1 MTENNDDP
9 KTEICDNISEASEEL
24 AAKNAAQQIDEIFL
38 DNKESEE
45 HMIRVV
51 EALLF
56 TTDMPL
62 SVAEI
67 QNRLPIS
74 LDAKWIL
81 RKLQTLYDGR
91 GVMLC
96 ENGGKWAF
104 RSAPDLSPYLAR
116 YVKQTKKLS
125 RSAQEILGIIAY
137 HQPVTRT
144 EIESIR
150 GVGVSKGTLDL
161 LIEINWVK
169 LGKRRET
176 PGRPVTFVTTDHFLD
191 HFGLHSVRDLPGLKE
206 LKEAGFLDSAGR
218 EVTSEELN
226 ALLTDKETEEAKAIS
241 EAEEAAASA
250 LAQEELFE
258 NRETEL

>member
-1 MTENNDDP
+1 MIDNTLKPNTEL
-9 KTEICDNISEASEEL
+9 CDNIAEASEEFISQK
-24 AAKNAAQQIDEIFL
+24 ATQKIDTIFQN
-38 DNKESEE
+38 NKENED
-45 HMIRVV
+45 HAVRVI

-56 TTDMPL
+56 ATDIPL

-67 QNRLPIS
+67 QHRLPNGM
-74 LDAKWIL
+74 DAKWIL
-81 RKLQTLYDGR
+81 RKLQSLYDGR
-91 GVMLC
+91 GVLLC

-104 RSAPDLSPYLAR
+104 RSAPDLAPYLAR
-116 YVKQTKKLS
+116 YVKQSKKLS

-144 EIESIR
+144 EIENIR

-218 EVTSEELN
+218 EVTSEELHS
-226 ALLTDKETEEAKAIS
+226 LLTEEEQESSKAEEETEE
-241 EAEEAAASA
+241 A

-258 NRETEL
+258 NNNTSTL

>member
-1 MTENNDDP
+1 M
-9 KTEICDNISEASEEL
+9 K
-24 AAKNAAQQIDEIFL
+24 IFFS
-38 DNKESEE
+38 DNKDNEN
-45 HMIRVV
+45 HAIRVV

-56 TTDMPL
+56 ATDIPL
-62 SVAEI
+62 SIAEI
-67 QNRLPIS
+67 QHRLPNAI
-74 LDAKWIL
+74 DAKWIL
-81 RKLQTLYDGR
+81 RKLQSLYDGR
-91 GVMLC
+91 GILLC

-104 RSAPDLSPYLAR
+104 RSAPDLAPYLAR

-144 EIESIR
+144 EIENIR

-218 EVTSEELN
+218 EVTSEELKS
-226 ALLTDKETEEAKAIS
+226 LLDT
-241 EAEEAAASA
+241 EAEETSKAEQEAEQA

-258 NRETEL
+258 NKETEL